1 MVVCNSMLSWYT
13 RQLYLMKRCLVGFGS
28 VYFFFFF
35 FFLACICDT
44 NALGINGWFYQSD
57 TIKCNLKEKY
67 PQLSHTFANCLQ
79 HRAPTLVALIYW
91 SFVGCIQEL
100 KNLFYCLF
108 VRTSWEIEWWF
119 HKHFVNNC
127 FLGVCWHWDVNL
139 EWSKYCESWILK
151 VQLLHHCKRCT
162 LTAYVPFCLQF
173 CFIWPAQ
180 CFQVCLNTAV

>member
-1 MVVCNSMLSWYT
+1 M
-13 RQLYLMKRCLVGFGS
+13 
-28 VYFFFFF
+28 
-35 FFLACICDT
+35 
-44 NALGINGWFYQSD
+44 
-57 TIKCNLKEKY
+57 KEKY

-100 KNLFYCLF
+100 KNLFYRLF
-108 VRTSWEIEWWF
+108 VRTSWEIEWF

-162 LTAYVPFCLQF
+162 LTAYIPFCLQF

-180 CFQVCLNTAV
+180 CFQVLKFEHSCLKWPCTCGHLLYTLCLSNPFQGCGSLEVLFLHLFLILVLD